1 MNPQQR
7 RRWRWRIGAGVIVV
21 VAASTATLSGQA
33 ASPITARLTATS
45 ASVTAGHSQAAA
57 AADQATP
64 DTGGPCPPNPTYPSS
79 PTDRTQYGV
88 PFTADILDG
97 TVNIGYNEDSGAP
110 GTLPL
115 TNMPW
120 FPWMLHVTGLMGT
133 VSGCVPLPG
142 LSLAVQPANLH
153 VNTYGYMQ
161 GPDNC
166 SSSQNGCSI
175 AKHSSATFSFN
186 GIAEPGE
193 TNLPLSLTSNIENVA
208 GAATLHYQQTP
219 TPGPGLEV
227 GIPTFTEQYSYP
239 GTGPVTKVDLPAGS
253 PPGASLLPDVYA
265 GDVTLK
271 NTTASTVTSI
281 AGEESAGFISGPST
295 LSPGETG
302 TYTFTFEGSSSGD
315 LPDEQALPLTFT
327 GEGPTGLVNGF
338 GTAYFTFPILNVANL
353 TVTAATINGQPALS
367 APGPQVPTGSVF
379 TGTVTLTNGTS
390 SAVTGIFGETSQAVQ
405 LLATV
410 ATSGTQ
416 AAPLVLGDF
425 SLAVSASKPLV
436 ATVVG
441 ARPDKLGT
449 TPYGALDS
457 TATAS
462 ASGVLSAQNPPLTC
476 GAPIT
481 TTVTTGSSTV
491 VPTSPTGEPP
501 HASGP
506 QWTMQGEPI
515 AGVLVGAT
523 ARLVSNT
530 ASLKIP
536 YTVPCGIFGEA
547 FNWEIG
553 GVEPDGDYYNC
564 PTCTTYGDGAQ
575 STRAPGE
582 ARCRSESTCSSRA
595 SVHSPS
601 VVRALPPR
609 WPAGAKEGARHSDGL
624 CLRLEIDLS
633 AMSVRYLSLSI
644 AAAWFGARRFWI
656 GIRW

>member
-7 RRWRWRIGAGVIVV
+7 RRLRWRIGAGVIVV

-33 ASPITARLTATS
+33 TSPVTARLTATS
-45 ASVTAGHSQAAA
+45 ASATSGHSPTGGS
-57 AADQATP
+57 DQGTP

-88 PFTADILDG
+88 PFTAEILDG
-97 TVNIGYNEDSGAP
+97 TVNVGYNEDSGAP
-110 GTLPL
+110 GTLAL

-133 VSGCVPLPG
+133 VTGCVPLPG
-142 LSLAVQPANLH
+142 LSLAVEPANLH

-166 SSSQNGCSI
+166 SSTQNGCTI

-186 GIAEPGE
+186 GIAQPGE
-193 TNLPLSLTSNIENVA
+193 TNLPVSLTSNIENVA

-253 PPGASLLPDVYA
+253 PPASLQPDIYA
-265 GDVTLK
+265 GDVTVK

-281 AGEESAGFISGPST
+281 AGEESAGFITGPST

-302 TYTFTFEGSSSGD
+302 TYDFTFEGSSSGD
-315 LPDEQALPLTFT
+315 LPDEQALPLTFS
-327 GEGPTGLVNGF
+327 GEGPTGLVYGI
-338 GTAYFTFPILNVANL
+338 GTAYFTFPSLEVSKLDI
-353 TVTAATINGQPALS
+353 TDATINGQPAMS
-367 APGPQVPTGSVF
+367 GSGPQVPTGSVF
-379 TGTVTLTNGTS
+379 TGTVTVSNPTS
-390 SAVTGIFGETSQAVQ
+390 SAVTGIFGETDQAVQ
-405 LLATV
+405 LLAT
-410 ATSGTQ
+410 AAASGDQ

-425 SLAVSASKPLV
+425 SLAVTASNPLV
-436 ATVVG
+436 ATVAG
-441 ARPDKLGT
+441 ARPDAFGT

-462 ASGVLSAQNPPLTC
+462 ASGVLSATNPPLTC
-476 GAPIT
+476 GAPIS
-481 TTVTTGSSTV
+481 TTVTTGSSTK
-491 VPTSPTGEPP
+491 VPASPAGEPP
-501 HASGP
+501 HTPGP
-506 QWTMQGEPI
+506 QWTVQGEPI
-515 AGVLVGAT
+515 AGVLTGAT

-536 YTVPCGIFGEA
+536 YTVPCGIYGEA

-564 PTCTTYGDGAQ
+564 PTCTTYAKGGA
-575 STRAPGE
+575 
-582 ARCRSESTCSSRA
+582 
-595 SVHSPS
+595 VD
-601 VVRALPPR
+601 
-609 WPAGAKEGARHSDGL
+609 AGAGSGEVQIEINVLLTSVGALAVCRPSTTTPVACG
-624 CLRLEIDLS
+624 
-633 AMSVRYLSLSI
+633 
-644 AAAWFGARRFWI
+644 G
-656 GIRW
+656 